1 MPLHKRCHMFDFKID
16 MKIKITFLTYALFLL
31 CAPSLY
37 AGVGGGVEV
46 RETVDLVELLKF
58 TAIFLLGLSAVFG
71 MGLAY
76 AAKRFS
82 VKEDPRVDQVSE
94 HLAHAHC
101 GACGFP
107 GCRQY
112 AEQVVMNPD
121 VSPTLCTPGGAATA
135 EAVARITGKVMEQ
148 TEPKIARVF
157 CQGGCS
163 SSSRRFKYEGIMDC
177 KAAILASGGDKS
189 CIYGCLG
196 YGTCSRACPFG
207 AISMNEE
214 NLPVIDPVACVACGV
229 CETACPTNAIEIQPM
244 AKEVVVRCHSKDKG
258 PVTKKNCQVGCISCK
273 LCEKA
278 CPYNAIKVENF
289 LSRID
294 NDKCKVCG
302 LCVTKCPTN
311 AIVDYIPK
319 RPKAK
324 VTEKC
329 IGCHMCAKV
338 CPVNAAS
345 GELKKQHVVDE
356 DKCIGCG
363 ICAAKCPKVAI
374 ENTFNYAEVV
384 VAYEAKK
391 AAREKAKAENE
402 AAAKEG

>member
-1 MPLHKRCHMFDFKID
+1 MFDFKID
-16 MKIKITFLTYALFLL
+16 IKITFLTFVLLLFS
-31 CAPSLY
+31 APALY

-46 RETVDLVELLKF
+46 RETVDLVELVKF
-58 TAIFLLGLSAVFG
+58 TAVFLFGLSAVFG
-71 MGLAY
+71 MGLAF
-76 AAKRFS
+76 AAKKFS
-82 VKEDPRVDQVSE
+82 VTEDPRIDQVSE
-94 HLAHAHC
+94 VLAHAHC

-121 VSPTLCTPGGAATA
+121 VKPTLCTPGGEATS

-157 CQGGCS
+157 CQGGCLN
-163 SSSRRFKYEGIMDC
+163 SSRRFKYEGIMDC

-196 YGTCSRACPFG
+196 YGTCLRACPFG
-207 AISMNEE
+207 AITMSEE
-214 NLPVIDPVACVACGV
+214 NLPVIDPVACVACGL

-244 AKEVVVRCHSKDKG
+244 AKEVVIRCHSKDKG
-258 PVTKKNCQVGCISCK
+258 PVTKKNCQVGCISCG
-273 LCEKA
+273 LCVKA

-289 LSRID
+289 LARID

-319 RPKAK
+319 RPKARI
-324 VTEKC
+324 TDKC

-345 GELKKQHVVDE
+345 GELKKQHVIDE
-356 DKCIGCG
+356 KKCIGSG

-374 ENTFNYAEVV
+374 DNTFNYAEVV
-384 VAYEAKK
+384 AAFEAKK
-391 AAREKAKAENE
+391 AAREKVKDEKEA

>member
-1 MPLHKRCHMFDFKID
+1 MFHMDK
-16 MKIKITFLTYALFLL
+16 KIKIAFFTSALLL
-31 CAPSLY
+31 FCSSALY

-46 RETVDLVELLKF
+46 RESVDLVELLKF
-58 TAIFLLGLSAVFG
+58 TAAFLFGIGAIFGLGLAF
-71 MGLAY
+71 
-76 AAKRFS
+76 AAKKFA
-82 VKEDPRVDQVSE
+82 VKEDPRVEQVSDV
-94 HLAHAHC
+94 LAHAHC
-101 GACGFP
+101 GACGYP

-112 AEQVVMNPD
+112 AEQVVSNPD
-121 VSPTLCTPGGAATA
+121 VKPTLCTPGGEATA
-135 EAVARITGKVMEQ
+135 EAVARITGKVMEE

-163 SSSRRFKYEGIMDC
+163 NSTRRFKYEGILDC

-196 YGTCSRACPFG
+196 YGSCSRACPFG
-207 AISMNEE
+207 AITMNEE

-229 CETACPTNAIEIQPM
+229 CAQTCPVNVIEIQPT

-258 PVTKKNCQVGCISCK
+258 PVTKKNCQNGCISCG
-273 LCEKA
+273 LCVKA

-294 NDKCKVCG
+294 NDKCRVCG

-324 VTEKC
+324 VTDKC

-338 CPVNAAS
+338 CPANAVD
-345 GELKKQHVVDE
+345 GELKKLHVVNE

-363 ICAAKCPKVAI
+363 ICASKCPVAAI
-374 ENTFNYAEVV
+374 ENTFNYTEVL
-384 VAYEAKK
+384 AAFEAKK
-391 AAREKAKAENE
+391 AAREKARAEKE
-402 AAAKEG
+402 AQASKEG